1 MSKKTRN
8 IVLFGAPGAGKGT
21 HATLLAEKYGL
32 LHLSTGEMLRDEVSR
47 NTPIGQRVKDLMDQ
61 GELVGNDLVAQLVD
75 KALREAPDGSSFIF
89 DGFPRTVEQAQVL
102 EYLLSCHKRRLDFVV
117 SIDVPR
123 EELIRRIHERSLVSN
138 RSDDNEATIR
148 HRLEEYDR
156 KTKPVLDY
164 YKVSGMLY
172 SVDGSGSINET
183 GNRILQVIG
192 RMVE

>member
-1 MSKKTRN
+1 M
-8 IVLFGAPGAGKGT
+8 
-21 HATLLAEKYGL
+21 
-32 LHLSTGEMLRDEVSR
+32 
-47 NTPIGQRVKDLMDQ
+47 
-61 GELVGNDLVAQLVD
+61 
-75 KALREAPDGSSFIF
+75 
-89 DGFPRTVEQAQVL
+89 
-102 EYLLSCHKRRLDFVV
+102 
-117 SIDVPR
+117 PR

-164 YKVSGMLY
+164 YKVSGILY